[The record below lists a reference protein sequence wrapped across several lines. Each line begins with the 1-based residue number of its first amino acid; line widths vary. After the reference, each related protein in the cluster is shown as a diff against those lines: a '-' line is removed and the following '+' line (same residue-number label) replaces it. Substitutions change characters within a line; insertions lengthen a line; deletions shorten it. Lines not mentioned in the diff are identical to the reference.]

1 MFFGWLLALAS
12 GIEVVQAIMVG
23 HWAGFF
29 HHLVAVLFGVT
40 GFLLVTRPVL
50 SAEVATMLMAVFF
63 LVSGLFQF
71 IGSIWVA
78 LPGWGWQ
85 TVDGII
91 AIVLGLLVPC
101 AVGVR
106 PVMLGRIRF
115 LDKARWPPGLLLG
128 DRPTALDSRGRPTPS
143 WPRRKSAA
151 SRPKNNSSA
160 TLKAARSRANRRHV
174 RTGLCAGRDWRHF
187 RRRPSV
193 TLGMTALRST
203 GATLYVPWLL
213 SNLARAYVDLL
224 DDAWRCI
231 DEAMTAMQ
239 TTKER
244 WCEAEVNR
252 IAGEIALKSS
262 KPDTAK
268 AQKYFERALTV
279 ARQQQAKSWELRA
292 AMSMARLWRDQGKPQ
307 QARELLAPVYGWF
320 TEGFDTRDL
329 KEAKALLE
337 ELSA

>member
-12 GIEVVQAIMVG
+12 EIEVVQAIMVG

-101 AVGVR
+101 AVGAR

-115 LDKARWPPGLLLG
+115 LDKARWPPGL
-128 DRPTALDSRGRPTPS
+128 
-143 WPRRKSAA
+143 
-151 SRPKNNSSA
+151 
-160 TLKAARSRANRRHV
+160 V
-174 RTGLCAGRDWRHF
+174 
-187 RRRPSV
+187 
-193 TLGMTALRST
+193 
-203 GATLYVPWLL
+203 
-213 SNLARAYVDLL
+213 
-224 DDAWRCI
+224 
-231 DEAMTAMQ
+231 
-239 TTKER
+239 
-244 WCEAEVNR
+244 
-252 IAGEIALKSS
+252 
-262 KPDTAK
+262 
-268 AQKYFERALTV
+268 
-279 ARQQQAKSWELRA
+279 
-292 AMSMARLWRDQGKPQ
+292 
-307 QARELLAPVYGWF
+307 
-320 TEGFDTRDL
+320 EG
-329 KEAKALLE
+329 
-337 ELSA
+337 